1 MIELPPELLH
11 MAMMGCTSARA
22 AIWAQPLED
31 AMALF
36 DISTPVRAA
45 DFIAQVGHESLGL
58 QFTSEIW
65 GPDQVP
71 AQRTYERDFAQPWG
85 DALVRGDRNFKA
97 FTLGNLNV
105 GDGRAFAGHGP
116 IQITGRRNHAK
127 ARDALQELTGAP
139 VPDFEADP
147 KALTLPK
154 WGALAAGQFWHANN
168 LNALA
173 DSGDF
178 VTQTR
183 RINGGT
189 NGLAD
194 RQARRDQARVAL
206 GLVP

>member
-1 MIELPPELLH
+1 MIDLTPELLH
-11 MAMMGCTSARA
+11 LAMVGCTSARS

-36 DISTPVRAA
+36 DISTPTRAA

-71 AQRTYERDFAQPWG
+71 EQRTYERDFNQPWG
-85 DALVRGDRNFKA
+85 PALVRGDRNFKA
-97 FTLGNLNV
+97 YGLGNVNV
-105 GDGRAFAGHGP
+105 GDGHAFAGHGP
-116 IQITGRRNHAK
+116 IQITGRRNHAQ
-127 ARDALQELTGAP
+127 ARDALREFTGAP

-147 KALTLPK
+147 KALTIPK
-154 WGALAAGQFWHANN
+154 WGALAAGHFWHANN

-173 DSGDF
+173 DSCDF

-189 NGLAD
+189 NGLDD
-194 RQARRDQARVAL
+194 RRARRDQARMAFGV
-206 GLVP
+206 